1 MFLTKTA
8 LPRRTFLRGM
18 GVTVALPLLDAMV
31 PAATALAQ
39 SPGIRPSRVGFIYV
53 PHGADMASW
62 TPTTSGTGFELSP
75 TLSTLEP
82 FKDSMVVV
90 SNLRRAGGQAEMH
103 AAAASGWLSGAIPKR
118 TEAED
123 FACGTTIDQVL
134 ARKIGQSSPFP
145 SLEFATED
153 FTGYVGGC
161 TPGYSC
167 AYHDSIAWA
176 TPTTPL
182 PMEINPRVAFE
193 RLFGDGGSEAERQHN
208 LREDRSILDGVLN
221 EMRAL
226 QARLGASDRARVANY
241 LEDVREIERRI
252 QRSEAQ
258 QRADVTMVKPLGIPE
273 SFDAHCAL
281 MTDLIAVALQTELTN
296 VFTFMMSR
304 EGSQRTFSQIGIS
317 DPWHVT
323 SHHGDKPE
331 KVASN
336 AKINVFC
343 LQMVARLLEKLRATP
358 DGNGT
363 MLDHSLIFYGSGMA
377 NSNIH
382 ATDPLPMV
390 AVGGGTGKGNRHIV
404 LPKETQIGNLWLTVA
419 NHFDSPMSKF
429 GESAAALP
437 PFERSSS
444 ERRTSTRPES
454 MARAHCTGRFAP
466 VIQPSRR
473 S

>member
-8 LPRRTFLRGM
+8 LPRRTFLRGV
-18 GVTVALPLLDAMV
+18 GATVALPLLDAML
-31 PAATALAQ
+31 PSATALAQ
-39 SPGIRPSRVGFIYV
+39 TAGARPSRVGFIYV

-62 TPTTSGTGFELSP
+62 TPTSAGTNFDLSP
-75 TLSTLEP
+75 TLQTLAS
-82 FKDSMVVV
+82 FKDSVVVV

-193 RLFGDGGSEAERQHN
+193 RMFGDGGSEAERQHN
-208 LREDRSILDGVLN
+208 LREDKSILDGVLN

-226 QARLGASDRARVANY
+226 QARLGARDRAKVANY
-241 LEDVREIERRI
+241 LDDVREIERRI

-258 QRADVTMVKPLGIPE
+258 QRADVTMIKPLGIPD
-273 SFDAHCAL
+273 SFEEHCSL
-281 MTDLIAVALQTELTN
+281 MTDLIAVGLQAELTN

-304 EGSQRTFSQIGIS
+304 EGSQRTFSNIGIS

-331 KVASN
+331 KIANN

-343 LQMVARLLEKLRATP
+343 LQTFARLLEKLRATP
-358 DGNGT
+358 DGDGT
-363 MLDHSLIFYGSGMA
+363 MLDHSLIFFGSGMA
-377 NSNIH
+377 NSNVH

-390 AVGGGTGKGNRHIV
+390 AVGGGAGTKGNRHIV
-404 LPKETQIGNLWLTVA
+404 LPKETQLGNLWLNVA

-429 GESAAALP
+429 GES
-437 PFERSSS
+437 
-444 ERRTSTRPES
+444 
-454 MARAHCTGRFAP
+454 TGTAEFF
-466 VIQPSRR
+466 
-473 S
+473 

>member
-8 LPRRTFLRGM
+8 LPRRTFLRGV
-18 GVTVALPLLDAMV
+18 GATVALPLLDAMI
-31 PAATALAQ
+31 PSATALAQ
-39 SPGIRPSRVGFIYV
+39 TPGVRPSRVGFIYV

-62 TPTTSGTGFELSP
+62 TPTSGGSNFDLSP
-75 TLSTLEP
+75 TLQTLAP
-82 FKDSMVVV
+82 FKDSLVVV

-193 RLFGDGGSEAERQHN
+193 RMFGDGGSEAERQHN

-226 QARLGASDRARVANY
+226 QARLGARDRAKVANY
-241 LEDVREIERRI
+241 LDDVREIERRI

-258 QRADVTMVKPLGIPE
+258 QRADVTMIKPLGIPD
-273 SFDAHCAL
+273 SFEEHCAL
-281 MTDLIAVALQTELTN
+281 MTDLIAVGLQTELTN

-304 EGSQRTFSQIGIS
+304 EGSQRTFSNIGIS

-331 KVASN
+331 KIANN

-343 LQMVARLLEKLRATP
+343 LQTFARLLEKLKTTP
-358 DGNGT
+358 DGDGT
-363 MLDHSLIFYGSGMA
+363 MLDHSLIFFGSGMA
-377 NSNIH
+377 NSNVH

-390 AVGGGTGKGNRHIV
+390 AVGGGAGTKGNRHIV
-404 LPKETQIGNLWLTVA
+404 LPKETQLGNLWLSVA
-419 NHFDSPMSKF
+419 NHFDSPMNKF
-429 GESAAALP
+429 GES
-437 PFERSSS
+437 
-444 ERRTSTRPES
+444 
-454 MARAHCTGRFAP
+454 TGTAEFF
-466 VIQPSRR
+466 
-473 S
+473 

>member
-8 LPRRTFLRGM
+8 LPRRTFLRGV
-18 GVTVALPLLDAMV
+18 GATVALPFLDAMV
-31 PAATALAQ
+31 PAATALAET
-39 SPGIRPSRVGFIYV
+39 PGARPSRVGFIYV
-53 PHGADMASW
+53 PHGADMSSW
-62 TPTTSGTGFELSP
+62 TPTSAGTQFELSP
-75 TLSTLEP
+75 TLQTLAP
-82 FKDSMVVV
+82 FREQLVVV
-90 SNLRRAGGQAEMH
+90 SNLQRAGGQAGMH

-123 FACGTTIDQVL
+123 FECGTTIDQVV

-167 AYHDSIAWA
+167 AYHDSISWA

-193 RLFGDGGSEAERQHN
+193 RLFGDGGSEVERQSK
-208 LREDRSILDGVLN
+208 LREERSILDGVLN

-226 QARLGASDRARVANY
+226 QSRLGAHDRARVANY
-241 LEDVREIERRI
+241 LDDVREIERRI
-252 QRSEAQ
+252 QRREAQ

-273 SFDAHCAL
+273 TFDAHSAL
-281 MTDLIAVALQTELTN
+281 MTDLIAVALQAELTR

-331 KVASN
+331 KVAAN

-343 LQMVARLLEKLRATP
+343 LQMYARLLEKLRATP
-358 DGNGT
+358 DGDGT
-363 MLDHSLIFYGSGMA
+363 LLDRSLIFFGSGMA
-377 NSNIH
+377 NSNVH

-390 AVGGGTGKGNRHIV
+390 AVGGGTGNGNRHVV
-404 LPKETQIGNLWLTVA
+404 LPKNTPLGNLWLTVA

-429 GESAAALP
+429 GES
-437 PFERSSS
+437 
-444 ERRTSTRPES
+444 
-454 MARAHCTGRFAP
+454 TGTAEFF
-466 VIQPSRR
+466 
-473 S
+473 

>member
-8 LPRRTFLRGM
+8 LPRRTFLRGV
-18 GVTVALPLLDAMV
+18 GATVALPLLDAML
-31 PAATALAQ
+31 PSATALAQ
-39 SPGIRPSRVGFIYV
+39 TAGARPSRVGFIYV

-62 TPTTSGTGFELSP
+62 TPTSAGSQFELSP
-75 TLSTLEP
+75 TLQTLAA
-82 FKDSMVVV
+82 FKDNLVVV

-193 RLFGDGGSEAERQHN
+193 RMFGDGGSEAERQHN

-226 QARLGASDRARVANY
+226 QARLGARDRAKVANY
-241 LEDVREIERRI
+241 LDDVREIERRI

-258 QRADVTMVKPLGIPE
+258 QRADVTMIKPLGIPD
-273 SFDAHCAL
+273 SFEEHCAL
-281 MTDLIAVALQTELTN
+281 MTDLIAVGLQTELTN

-304 EGSQRTFSQIGIS
+304 EGSQRTFSNIGIS

-331 KVASN
+331 KIANN

-343 LQMVARLLEKLRATP
+343 LQTFARLLEKLKTTP
-358 DGNGT
+358 DGDGT
-363 MLDHSLIFYGSGMA
+363 MLDHSLIFFGSGMA
-377 NSNIH
+377 NSNVH

-390 AVGGGTGKGNRHIV
+390 AVGGGAGTKGNRHIV
-404 LPKETQIGNLWLTVA
+404 LPKETQLGNLWLSVA
-419 NHFDSPMSKF
+419 NHFDSPMNKF
-429 GESAAALP
+429 GES
-437 PFERSSS
+437 
-444 ERRTSTRPES
+444 
-454 MARAHCTGRFAP
+454 TGTAEFF
-466 VIQPSRR
+466 
-473 S
+473 

>member
-1 MFLTKTA
+1 MFLTKMS
-8 LPRRTFLRGM
+8 LPRRTFLRGL
-18 GVTVALPLLDAMV
+18 GASVALPLLDAMV

-39 SPGIRPSRVGFIYV
+39 TAGARPSRVGFIYV

-62 TPTTSGTGFELSP
+62 TPAAAGTQFDLSP
-75 TLSTLEP
+75 TLQTLEP
-82 FKDSMVVV
+82 FKNSLVVV

-134 ARKIGQSSPFP
+134 AGKIGQSSPFP

-176 TPTTPL
+176 SPTTPL

-193 RLFGDGGSEAERQHN
+193 RLFGNSGSEAQRQID
-208 LREDRSILDGVLN
+208 LREDRSILDGILS

-226 QARLGASDRARVANY
+226 QSRLGAHDRARVASY
-241 LEDVREIERRI
+241 LDDVREIERRI

-258 QRADVTMVKPLGIPE
+258 QRADVTMDKPLGIPDT
-273 SFDAHCAL
+273 FDGHSAL
-281 MTDLIAVALQTELTN
+281 MYDLLAVALQTELTR

-304 EGSQRTFSQIGIS
+304 EGSQRTFSQIGVS

-336 AKINVFC
+336 ATINVFC
-343 LQMVARLLEKLRATP
+343 LQMFARFLEKLRSTP
-358 DGNGT
+358 DGDGSL
-363 MLDHSLIFYGSGMA
+363 LDHSLIFYGSGMA
-377 NSNIH
+377 NSNVH

-390 AVGGGTGKGNRHIV
+390 AVGGGVGRGNRHVV
-404 LPKETQIGNLWLTVA
+404 LGNQTQIGNLWLTVA
-419 NHFDSPMSKF
+419 NHFDSPLTTF
-429 GESAAALP
+429 GES
-437 PFERSSS
+437 
-444 ERRTSTRPES
+444 
-454 MARAHCTGRFAP
+454 TGTAEFF
-466 VIQPSRR
+466 
-473 S
+473 

>member
-8 LPRRTFLRGM
+8 LPRRTFLRGI
-18 GVTVALPLLDAMV
+18 GATVALPLLDAML
-31 PAATALAQ
+31 PSATALAQ
-39 SPGIRPSRVGFIYV
+39 TPGVRPSRVGFIYV

-62 TPTTSGTGFELSP
+62 TPTSAGTQFELSP
-75 TLSTLEP
+75 TLQTLAP
-82 FKDSMVVV
+82 FKDSLVVV

-103 AAAASGWLSGAIPKR
+103 AAAASGWLSGAVPKR

-176 TPTTPL
+176 SPTTPL

-193 RLFGDGGSEAERQHN
+193 RMFGDGGSETERRHN

-226 QARLGASDRARVANY
+226 QARLGARDRARIANY
-241 LEDVREIERRI
+241 LDDVREIERRI

-258 QRADVTMVKPLGIPE
+258 QRADVTMVKPLGIPD
-273 SFDAHCAL
+273 SFEAHCAL
-281 MTDLIAVALQTELTN
+281 MADLIGVGLEAELTN

-304 EGSQRTFSQIGIS
+304 EGSQRTFSNIGIS

-331 KVASN
+331 KIANN

-343 LQMVARLLEKLRATP
+343 LQTFARLLEKLKATP
-358 DGNGT
+358 DGDGT

-377 NSNIH
+377 NSNVH

-390 AVGGGTGKGNRHIV
+390 VVGGGASTKGNRHIV
-404 LPKETQIGNLWLTVA
+404 LPKETQLGNLWLSVA
-419 NHFDSPMSKF
+419 NHFDSPMTKF
-429 GESAAALP
+429 GES
-437 PFERSSS
+437 
-444 ERRTSTRPES
+444 
-454 MARAHCTGRFAP
+454 TGPAEFF
-466 VIQPSRR
+466 
-473 S
+473 

>member
-8 LPRRTFLRGM
+8 LPRRTFLRGV
-18 GVTVALPLLDAMV
+18 GATIALPLLDAML
-31 PAATALAQ
+31 PSATALAQ
-39 SPGIRPSRVGFIYV
+39 TAGVRPSRVGFIYV

-62 TPTTSGTGFELSP
+62 TPTSAGTQFELSP
-75 TLSTLEP
+75 TLQTLAP
-82 FKDSMVVV
+82 FKDSLVVV

-176 TPTTPL
+176 SPTTPL

-193 RLFGDGGSEAERQHN
+193 RMFGDGGSEADRQHS

-226 QARLGASDRARVANY
+226 QARLGARDRARVANY
-241 LEDVREIERRI
+241 LDDVREIERRI

-258 QRADVTMVKPLGIPE
+258 QRADVTMIKPLGIPD
-273 SFDAHCAL
+273 SFEEHCAL
-281 MTDLIAVALQTELTN
+281 MTDLIAVGLQTELTN

-304 EGSQRTFSQIGIS
+304 EGSQRTFSNIGIS

-331 KVASN
+331 KIANN

-343 LQMVARLLEKLRATP
+343 LQTFARLLEKLKATP
-358 DGNGT
+358 DGDGT

-377 NSNIH
+377 NSNVH

-390 AVGGGTGKGNRHIV
+390 AVGGGASTKGNRHIV
-404 LPKETQIGNLWLTVA
+404 LPKETQLGNLWLSVA
-419 NHFDSPMSKF
+419 NHFDSPMTKF
-429 GESAAALP
+429 GES
-437 PFERSSS
+437 
-444 ERRTSTRPES
+444 
-454 MARAHCTGRFAP
+454 TGTAEFF
-466 VIQPSRR
+466 
-473 S
+473 

>member
-8 LPRRTFLRGM
+8 LPRRTFLRGV
-18 GVTVALPLLDAMV
+18 GATVALPLLDAMI
-31 PAATALAQ
+31 PSATALAQ
-39 SPGIRPSRVGFIYV
+39 TPGVRPSRVGFIYV

-62 TPTTSGTGFELSP
+62 TPTSAGSQFELSP
-75 TLSTLEP
+75 TLQTLAA
-82 FKDSMVVV
+82 FKDQVVVV

-193 RLFGDGGSEAERQHN
+193 RMFGDGGSEAERQHN

-221 EMRAL
+221 EMRTL
-226 QARLGASDRARVANY
+226 QARLGARDRARVANY
-241 LEDVREIERRI
+241 LDDVREIERRI
-252 QRSEAQ
+252 QRAEAQ
-258 QRADVTMVKPLGIPE
+258 QRADVTMIKPLGIPD
-273 SFDAHCAL
+273 SFEEHCSL
-281 MTDLIAVALQTELTN
+281 MTDLIAVGLQTELTN

-304 EGSQRTFSQIGIS
+304 EGSQRTFSNIGIS

-331 KVASN
+331 KIANN

-343 LQMVARLLEKLRATP
+343 LQTFARLLEKMRATP
-358 DGNGT
+358 DGDGT
-363 MLDHSLIFYGSGMA
+363 MLDHSLIFFGSGMA
-377 NSNIH
+377 NSNVH

-390 AVGGGTGKGNRHIV
+390 AVGGGAGTKGNRHIV
-404 LPKETQIGNLWLTVA
+404 LPKETQLGNLWLSVA
-419 NHFDSPMSKF
+419 NHFDSPMNKF
-429 GESAAALP
+429 GES
-437 PFERSSS
+437 
-444 ERRTSTRPES
+444 
-454 MARAHCTGRFAP
+454 TGTAEFF
-466 VIQPSRR
+466 
-473 S
+473 